1 MVLKLGVSKP
11 SSLRGICTKKVWVY
25 MLVTLACI
33 PFKVVHLGS
42 KKGANQ
48 FAGELWNGLTC
59 WCVTSKKVTTIY
71 HYLSGTCMTK
81 THKCD
86 MFFKPLFSSRCWFVS
101 HFDSFRRER
110 LASAECTIRGSGK
123 TVLHQPKFDLPN
135 AMALTRA
142 SVG

>member
-1 MVLKLGVSKP
+1 MLRFWDMRFVNIYMIYVYIILFNKYLSIIHLSIYLSVHMVLKLGVSKP

-59 WCVTSKKVTTIY
+59 
-71 HYLSGTCMTK
+71 
-81 THKCD
+81 
-86 MFFKPLFSSRCWFVS
+86 
-101 HFDSFRRER
+101 
-110 LASAECTIRGSGK
+110 
-123 TVLHQPKFDLPN
+123 
-135 AMALTRA
+135 
-142 SVG
+142 